1 MASQMVNVVLNNIEI
16 LKLIRWESIERN
28 GNRIFYDYALHNR
41 ETIYNS
47 MKSNVINFDLKPF
60 YNYL

>member
-1 MASQMVNVVLNNIEI
+1 MVSQMINMVLNNREM
-16 LKLIRWESIERN
+16 LKLIRWDSVERN
-28 GNRIFYDYALHNR
+28 GNQIFYDYALRNR